1 MEGDTQDTGSP
12 FSEEEGRRVCVR
24 GYWEKW
30 RLVLRCKAN
39 KYKTFELF
47 KMKKKKKKPLSSK
60 WFGRTESREL
70 GDSSDTKERR

>member
-1 MEGDTQDTGSP
+1 VEGDTQDTGSP

-47 KMKKKKKKPLSSK
+47 KMKKKKKNLSHPNGSEEQK
-60 WFGRTESREL
+60 VEN
-70 GDSSDTKERR
+70 